1 MDYSAQ
7 LHRQAF
13 LIKIT
18 WSTFKLIIRWYGE
31 EDLNTWLISQW
42 ARHSLQT
49 HQIVQALFNLKMILI
64 KINQNLKIHSKIKN
78 QILISHNI
86 WETIEI
92 IYKINNL
99 KNNKACKNRK

>member
-1 MDYSAQ
+1 MEYSAQ

-18 WSTFKLIIRWYGE
+18 WSTVKLIIRWYGE
-31 EDLNTWLISQW
+31 EDHNTWLIYQW
-42 ARHSLQT
+42 VRHSLQT
-49 HQIVQALFNLKMILI
+49 LQIVQALFNLKIIQI

-78 QILISHNI
+78 QNLISPNI

-99 KNNKACKNRK
+99 KNIKACMNRK